1 MDIHNNIDG
10 KGLKATNFAD
20 GTADTDLATV
30 GQLGG
35 GSPVIFVGGIS
46 PGVTVWYQTS
56 TNTNLT
62 TTVDKTSLFTSRYT
76 NNCSYISDGTND
88 VVQITETGFFRV
100 VFTGLY
106 DFRAVYGSSGTYSF
120 NLRPY
125 LLDTTSKAVI
135 VPSTNELF
143 NIRRYFGNTNTGVV
157 LITESF
163 SMERIY
169 YNSSGTLNVGAY
181 IWCNI
186 STTNASS
193 RSFFIYYPRLIV
205 TRVF

>member
-1 MDIHNNIDG
+1 MDIHNSIDG

-46 PGVTVWYQTS
+46 SDVTVWNQTS

-62 TTVDKTSLFTSRYT
+62 TTVDKTSLFTSRHT

-88 VVQITETGFFRV
+88 VVQITETGYFRV
-100 VFTGLY
+100 VFTGSY
-106 DFRAVYGSSGTYSF
+106 VFQANYSSSGKYSF
-120 NLRPY
+120 SLIPH
-125 LLDTTSKAVI
+125 LLDSTSKAVI
-135 VPSTNELF
+135 VPSTDELF
-143 NIRRYFGNTNTGVV
+143 DIRRFFGATNIGG
-157 LITESF
+157 IYIQDSF

-181 IWCNI
+181 IWCDI

-193 RSFFIYYPRLIV
+193 RSFYIFYPRLIV
-205 TRVF
+205 TQL